1 MMQGG
6 KLFYI
11 EVDHL
16 GSPRTVIDPAR
27 DVSVWSWSLL
37 SEAFGAGAPFED
49 ADQDG
54 VVQVFDLRFPGQEFD
69 ATSGLHYNY
78 FRDYEPSTGRY
89 LESDPLG
96 LQASMSTYGYVG
108 SSPLSWSDPSG
119 LVRWTGKALPASL
132 AYHAAVG
139 VFVFDLTSQCVNGRK
154 ARVLYRAVAAG
165 AGYGLKGLPFVNA
178 TAGDVTL
185 EDYLPDIHPYNMNG
199 MFFTMGAGLN
209 AFGSGAG
216 CTAYQLGGGFTPAM
230 TKWSNV
236 CSLGGA
242 GLDASASIMLG
253 SGEVAAV
260 RWMSCDEC
268 EAVETLY

>member
-1 MMQGG
+1 M
-6 KLFYI
+6 
-11 EVDHL
+11 
-16 GSPRTVIDPAR
+16 
-27 DVSVWSWSLL
+27 
-37 SEAFGAGAPFED
+37 
-49 ADQDG
+49 
-54 VVQVFDLRFPGQEFD
+54 QVFDLRFPGQEVD
-69 ATSGLHYNY
+69 AKSGFHYNY
-78 FRDYEPSTGRY
+78 FRDYEPSTGRHV
-89 LESDPLG
+89 ESDPLG

-108 SSPLSWSDPSG
+108 SCPLSWSDPSG

-139 VFVFDLTSQCVNGRK
+139 IFGFDLTSQCVNGRK
-154 ARVLYRAVAAG
+154 AQVLYRAVAAG

-185 EDYLPDIHPYNMNG
+185 EDYLPDIHLYDMNG

-216 CTAYQLGGGFTPAM
+216 CTAYQLAGGFTPAM

-260 RWMSCDEC
+260 RWMSFDEC
-268 EAVETLY
+268 EAVEALY